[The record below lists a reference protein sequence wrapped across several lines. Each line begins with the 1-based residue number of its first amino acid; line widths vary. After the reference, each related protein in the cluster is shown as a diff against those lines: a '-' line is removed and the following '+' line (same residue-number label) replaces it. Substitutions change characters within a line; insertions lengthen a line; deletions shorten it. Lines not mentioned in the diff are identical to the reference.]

1 MGIDSNNTEANWAKT
16 LLSSDISYV
25 LKIYDLI
32 EQILDP
38 CSIITDHVD
47 STDNLHIVK
56 ESIITQTVAIY
67 LSLVS
72 YVWSCL

>member
-1 MGIDSNNTEANWAKT
+1 MGIDSNNTEVNWVKT

-38 CSIITDHVD
+38 CLIITDHID
-47 STDNLHIVK
+47 STDNLHIVQ